1 MSGCSRF
8 VGCHSSF
15 SDSCCWMCSG
25 NYLFIMTTKRIM
37 IFRVLLAVFS
47 VACIF
52 VIMELALRLVP
63 PAPGPTPLGDRSS
76 FFYMP
81 DDDCRHLWSR
91 GATNALRVAVVGD
104 SFAAGA
110 GIQVDDRYSE
120 RLERI
125 LNMRAGMP
133 PVEVRPFAKHGTS
146 TFQQIALLDEALK
159 WNPSL
164 VILGICLNDM
174 EDWANPKELSLLRV
188 RRLSEPP
195 RLIRYSRALQW
206 IYLKMMWAECR
217 RMEHRYFRRL
227 YEPSYSG
234 FKRFS
239 EAIEIM
245 NDKCSKSGVAFIPV
259 IFPLLSDT
267 DNFRKGTYAFEY
279 AHDAIHLRCQALNI
293 RYLDLLPAFREAR
306 PDRLV
311 VISGFDPHPNEIA
324 HRMAAEA
331 ILKFLLDAALVE
343 PGYRPIE
350 HASAMEQYR
359 KWERAIKRLD
369 VSAPPGKSTDGA
381 TKKR

>member
-1 MSGCSRF
+1 MAPRKLM
-8 VGCHSSF
+8 V
-15 SDSCCWMCSG
+15 
-25 NYLFIMTTKRIM
+25 
-37 IFRVLLAVFS
+37 FRLMLAVFS
-47 VACIF
+47 VASMF
-52 VIMELALRLVP
+52 VIMELALRLFP

-81 DDDCRHLWSR
+81 DDDCRHLWSN
-91 GATNALRVAVVGD
+91 GKTNVMRIAVVGD

-110 GIQVDDRYSE
+110 GVQVDDRYSE
-120 RLERI
+120 RLERL
-125 LNMRAGMP
+125 LNMRAGLP

-159 WNPSL
+159 WNPHL

-174 EDWANPKELSLLRV
+174 EDWANPKDLALWRLRF
-188 RRLSEPP
+188 LSEPP
-195 RLIRYSRALQW
+195 KLLMRSRALRW

-217 RMEHRYFRRL
+217 RMEHRYFHKL

-245 NDKCSKSGVAFIPV
+245 NDKCAKAHTAFVPV

-267 DNFRKGTYAFEY
+267 DNFQKGTYAFEY
-279 AHDAIHLRCQALNI
+279 AHAAIHKRCEDLNI
-293 RYLDLLPAFREAR
+293 RYLDLLAAFRDAN
-306 PDRLV
+306 PDRLA

-331 ILKFLLDAALVE
+331 ILKFLLDAGLVAPE
-343 PGYRPIE
+343 YRPAE

-369 VSAPPGKSTDGA
+369 VPAPPGKSTEGT
-381 TKKR
+381 TKAR